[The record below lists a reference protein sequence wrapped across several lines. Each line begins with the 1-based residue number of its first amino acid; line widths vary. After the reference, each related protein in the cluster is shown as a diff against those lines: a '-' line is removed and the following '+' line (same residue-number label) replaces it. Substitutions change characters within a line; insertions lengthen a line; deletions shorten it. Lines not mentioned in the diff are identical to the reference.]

1 MYNIGSDDDSDD
13 DSDADSNADDDSD
26 DDDEEG
32 QTALEAA
39 LAGDDDV
46 EEEWVDDEE
55 DVYDEGH
62 EYLEYLAQQASK
74 TRAAKASGDDE
85 EDEEED
91 DEEDFGDL
99 EEEIYFESPL
109 DDLDPYIV
117 FREVFTGLQQHNP
130 ASYAELTKET
140 TPEQQEYIIQL
151 INVGEVNATAAAENA
166 AAAAAE
172 A

>member
-1 MYNIGSDDDSDD
+1 MEKLYNIGSDDDSDD
-13 DSDADSNADDDSD
+13 DSDVDSNADDESD
-26 DDDEEG
+26 EDDEEE
-32 QTALEAA
+32 TNALEAA

-62 EYLEYLAQQASK
+62 EYLEYLAQQAAK
-74 TRAAKASGDDE
+74 TRTAKADGEEEEEEE
-85 EDEEED
+85 EDED
-91 DEEDFGDL
+91 DFDL

-140 TPEQQEYIIQL
+140 TPEQQEYIMQL
-151 INVGEVNATAAAENA
+151 INVGEVNAAAAAENA
-166 AAAAAE
+166 AAATE

>member
-1 MYNIGSDDDSDD
+1 MYNIGSDDSDD

-26 DDDEEG
+26 EDDDEEE
-32 QTALEAA
+32 TNALEAA

-62 EYLEYLAQQASK
+62 EYLEYLAQQAAK
-74 TRAAKASGDDE
+74 TRAAKADGE
-85 EDEEED
+85 EEAEEED
-91 DEEDFGDL
+91 DEEEFDDL

-130 ASYAELTKET
+130 ASYAELTKNT
-140 TPEQQEYIIQL
+140 TPEQQEYIVQL
-151 INVGEVNATAAAENA
+151 INVGEVNAAAAAENA
-166 AAAAAE
+166 AE